1 MRKPVPMKK
10 KIKTVENVED
20 ETLTHDAWIHN
31 KKATQMSEMIHKRRG
46 TQMRERVEKGGG

>member
-1 MRKPVPMKK
+1 MKK